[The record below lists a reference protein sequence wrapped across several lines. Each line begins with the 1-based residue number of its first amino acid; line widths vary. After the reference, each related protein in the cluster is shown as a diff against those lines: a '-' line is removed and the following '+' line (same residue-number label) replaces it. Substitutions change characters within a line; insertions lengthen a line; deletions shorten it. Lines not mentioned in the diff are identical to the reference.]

1 MNFDKVK
8 ANKEKLWDVIIKGQL
23 ISKGNF
29 GVFNSFKDELEH
41 FNFYPS
47 LGQTFFV
54 RFLEEL
60 KKAKS
65 PFEINWPLGSVE

>member
-1 MNFDKVK
+1 MG
-8 ANKEKLWDVIIKGQL
+8 KGQL

-29 GVFNSFKDELEH
+29 GVFNPFKDELEH
-41 FNFYPS
+41 FNFYSS

-60 KKAKS
+60 KKTKS
-65 PFEINWPLGSVE
+65 PFKINRPLDNLHISIPFPCISSSNC